1 MKFKIDWRLLK
12 GKMEEISKIVTELT
26 LYASSLSFY
35 TIFAFVPIIL
45 LILTIFASSPF
56 FKEAYSKLELFIASN
71 ILPSNQD
78 VVLDYLRHFLKN
90 SGKTGIVGGIYIVIT
105 LILFVGNYESI
116 VSKIFPQKPR
126 PLWEK
131 IKLYWTMFTLLPPLF
146 FGAIYF
152 SVKVQLI
159 LNSHSLTSWIHFQ
172 GLLPFVVVWTA
183 FYISYSMTLE
193 NETLKSVLISSFF
206 TSLLF
211 FIAKTIFVYYT
222 FVNHT
227 YKTLYG
233 SISLLLFLFL
243 WIYINWLI
251 FLGGIYLIRYFDKW
265 EKRKEK
271 RKRPKGKGNYLLI
284 P

>member
-1 MKFKIDWRLLK
+1 MKIELDWEWIRAQIK
-12 GKMEEISKIVTELT
+12 KISKIVTELT

-56 FKEAYSKLELFIASN
+56 FKEAYSRLEVFIASN

-78 VVLDYLRHFLKN
+78 VVLNYLRHFLEN
-90 SGKTGIVGGIYIVIT
+90 SGKTGIMGGIYIVIT

-116 VSKIFPQKPR
+116 VSKIFPQRPR

-159 LNSHSLTSWIHFQ
+159 LNSNTYTNWIHFQ
-172 GLLPFVVVWTA
+172 GFIPFIAVWTA
-183 FYISYSMTLE
+183 FFISYAMTLE
-193 NETLKSVLISSFF
+193 NERIKSVFFASFI
-206 TSLLF
+206 TSALF

-251 FLGGIYLIRYFDKW
+251 FLGGIYLIRFFERIER
-265 EKRKEK
+265 EKRGMKREK
-271 RKRPKGKGNYLLI
+271 KIKNYLLI

>member
-1 MKFKIDWRLLK
+1 MKIELDWEWIK
-12 GKMEEISKIVTELT
+12 TQIEKISKIVTELT

-56 FKEAYSKLELFIASN
+56 FKEAYSRLEVFIASN

-78 VVLDYLRHFLKN
+78 VVLNYLRHFLEN
-90 SGKTGIVGGIYIVIT
+90 SGKTGIMGGIYIVIT

-116 VSKIFPQKPR
+116 VSKIFPQRPR

-159 LNSHSLTSWIHFQ
+159 LNSNTYTNWIHLQ
-172 GLLPFVVVWTA
+172 GFIPFIAVWTA
-183 FYISYSMTLE
+183 FFISYAMTLE
-193 NETLKSVLISSFF
+193 NERVKSVFFASFI
-206 TSLLF
+206 TSALF

-251 FLGGIYLIRYFDKW
+251 FLGGIYLIRFFERIER
-265 EKRKEK
+265 EKRGMKREK
-271 RKRPKGKGNYLLI
+271 KIKNYLLI